1 MFVTCFIFIMNAF
14 LVPVVLMCVFN
25 FLADPF
31 YYTLLLSFLYAGISR
46 LGYTRSAEL
55 IYSSLLAVFGR
66 AEYKKFTTN
75 WSELKGAKGEVKKV
89 SAQVRN

>member
-1 MFVTCFIFIMNAF
+1 
-14 LVPVVLMCVFN
+14 MCVFS

-31 YYTLLLSFLYAGISR
+31 YYTLLLSLLYAGISR

-55 IYSSLLAVFGR
+55 IYSSFLAVFGR
-66 AEYKKFTTN
+66 AEYKKFTAN
-75 WSELKGAKGEVKKV
+75 WSELKRAKGEVKKV